1 MSQCCTSLP
10 CTGWAELCTTLSHAF
25 TFFLFPSLFCAPER
39 LPAKCATSLL
49 FSPSI
54 LCPCPSSCRHHP
66 SLQEG
71 SRVGTSPTGML
82 ERCQGRAPVPAC
94 EGTCGPAPAQCP
106 QCIPLPLSWVP
117 PLALRGTGWCLS
129 AIFLRI
135 TFFK

>member
-39 LPAKCATSLL
+39 LPAKCAASLL
-49 FSPSI
+49 LSPSI
-54 LCPCPSSCRHHP
+54 ACAQAPAGITPLCRKAAE
-66 SLQEG
+66 Q
-71 SRVGTSPTGML
+71 
-82 ERCQGRAPVPAC
+82 
-94 EGTCGPAPAQCP
+94 GPAPQGCSRGAREGHQSLHVRALVALRLP
-106 QCIPLPLSWVP
+106 SAPSASPLPPPWVP

-129 AIFLRI
+129 AIFLQI